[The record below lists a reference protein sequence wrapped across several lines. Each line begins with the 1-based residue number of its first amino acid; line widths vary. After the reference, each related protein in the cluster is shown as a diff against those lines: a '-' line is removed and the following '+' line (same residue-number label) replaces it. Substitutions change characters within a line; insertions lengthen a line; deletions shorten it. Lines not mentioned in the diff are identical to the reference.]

1 MGGTEF
7 MGELLGYNE
16 VPDAWR
22 TTWLNYCA
30 EYRPRAI
37 RGKRNGYPMAR
48 LAAYAHWQSALRP
61 TTLSRAELFEGTMA
75 EYERAI
81 PTPEQFSTNGISTW
95 TLDAIYLLEV
105 CPPPLRT
112 NGLNPPQK

>member
-1 MGGTEF
+1 
-7 MGELLGYNE
+7 
-16 VPDAWR
+16 
-22 TTWLNYCA
+22 
-30 EYRPRAI
+30 
-37 RGKRNGYPMAR
+37 MAR

-61 TTLSRAELFEGTMA
+61 TTVSRAELFEGTMA

-112 NGLNPPQK
+112 NGLNPSQK